1 MNTLRKLLGLILGLV
16 IMQAAYPHYKASY
29 HVIVDT
35 DGGIDDFRALCML
48 LATPEIEVIAVTTV
62 DGILTP
68 EKTAQKV
75 STLLH
80 LFGHQGIPVGVGSEL
95 PDKGELPA
103 GASELAGR
111 LGWGNQDG
119 PGPAQLPG
127 AVDLIRA
134 SVELEEMPVD
144 IIALGPL
151 TNVAQAIASEPG
163 LQEEIR
169 RIFWYSESRGRE
181 GFNHRV
187 DPRASGLV
195 ENSGI
200 GLDIISGNDM
210 VIGDLQ
216 SYLHALDTVRSDY
229 ARAIRDFYMQDDGIV
244 QAHQM
249 GSRFADDCIPA
260 YLTHPGYFTV
270 DTLTLEPVRRE
281 ARAHDASGLTRA
293 TLQILD
299 TDREDRCIIF
309 KSFPVDRNLF
319 EEDVARIAGQV
330 IEKYGR
336 KEWKIVVLT
345 NEFHEHLGIY
355 SIVGAKM
362 GLRAREYFNVG
373 IDELIIESL
382 AGSNPPVSCLNDGLQ
397 ASTGSTLGHGTIS
410 VTGDAPVPEARFTF
424 KNTTIRLKLK
434 EDIRDQIRKDVSY
447 GIRQF
452 GLDSPEYWDYIRALA
467 LQYWLTLDRREI
479 FEIIV

>member
-1 MNTLRKLLGLILGLV
+1 MGNE
-16 IMQAAYPHYKASY
+16 M
-29 HVIVDT
+29 
-35 DGGIDDFRALCML
+35 
-48 LATPEIEVIAVTTV
+48 
-62 DGILTP
+62 
-68 EKTAQKV
+68 
-75 STLLH
+75 
-80 LFGHQGIPVGVGSEL
+80 

-103 GASELAGR
+103 GASELAR
-111 LGWGNQDG
+111 KLRWGDQDG
-119 PGPAQLPG
+119 PGPVHLPG
-127 AVDLIRA
+127 AVELIRT

-163 LQEEIR
+163 LQDEIR
-169 RIFWYSESRGRE
+169 RIFWYSEGRDRE
-181 GFNHRV
+181 CFNHRV

-195 ENSGI
+195 EQSGI
-200 GLDIISGNDM
+200 GMDMIVGGAM

-216 SYLHALDTVRSDY
+216 AYLHALDTVRSDY
-229 ARAIRDFYMQDDGIV
+229 ARAIRDLYMQDNGIV
-244 QAHQM
+244 QEHRL

-260 YLTHPGYFTV
+260 YLTHPEYFTV

-281 ARAHDASGLTRA
+281 VRANDASGITRA
-293 TLQILD
+293 ALQILD
-299 TDREDRCIIF
+299 TDKEDQCIIF
-309 KSFPVDRNLF
+309 NSFPVDRNLF
-319 EEDVARIAGQV
+319 EEDVAGIAGQV

-373 IDELIIESL
+373 IDELTIESL

-397 ASTGSTLGHGTIS
+397 ASTGGTLGHGTIS
-410 VTGDAPVPEARFTF
+410 VTDDEPVPEARFTF

-434 EDIRDQIRKDVSY
+434 EGIRDQIRKDVAT
-447 GIRQF
+447 GIRQH
-452 GLDSPEYWDYIRALA
+452 GLDSPEYWDYIRSLA
-467 LQYWLTLDRREI
+467 LQYWLELDRREI
-479 FEIIV
+479 FDII